1 MESFLETFKVT
12 RAFGGLV
19 AVDNV
24 SFRTWPGQL
33 KAIIGPNGAGKT
45 TMFNIINGFLKP
57 TTGDVRFK
65 GRSLQG
71 LSVHQVASLGISRT
85 FQNVQIFG
93 NMTVLENVMVGR
105 HILTRT
111 GFLGAGL
118 RLPGM
123 REEEKRTQNKAM
135 EVLARIGLDHRAS
148 EMAENL
154 PFGEQRL
161 LELARAIATEP
172 ELILLD
178 EPVSGLNEAEKTA
191 MVDLLSRLRQEG
203 INLLMVDH
211 DMDLIMNISDEVL
224 VLDRGQKI
232 AEGTPR
238 EVQNDEVVIQA
249 YLGEGIGDA

>member
-1 MESFLETFKVT
+1 MESFFETLRVT

-19 AVDNV
+19 AVDGV
-24 SFRTWPGQL
+24 SFKARPGQI

-57 TTGDVRFK
+57 TKGDVRFK
-65 GRSLQG
+65 GRSLLG
-71 LSVHQVASLGISRT
+71 LSVHQVARLGISRT

-93 NMTVLENVMVGR
+93 NMTVLENVMLGR
-105 HILTRT
+105 HLLTRT

-123 REEEKRTQNKAM
+123 RDEERRMQVKAM
-135 EVLARIGLDHRAS
+135 EVLARVGLHHRAS
-148 EMAENL
+148 EKAENL

-161 LELARAIATEP
+161 LELARSIATEP

-191 MVDLLSRLRQEG
+191 MVELLSRLRREG

-211 DMDLIMNISDEVL
+211 DMDLIMNISDEVV

-238 EVQNDEVVIQA
+238 EVQNNEAVIQA